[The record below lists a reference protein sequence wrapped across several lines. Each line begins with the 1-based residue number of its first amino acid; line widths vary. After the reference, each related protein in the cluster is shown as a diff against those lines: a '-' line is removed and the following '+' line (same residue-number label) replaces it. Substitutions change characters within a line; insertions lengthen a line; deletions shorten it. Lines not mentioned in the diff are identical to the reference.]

1 MAHTLIFECLSYI
14 NSFRKPERKKHV
26 PNTFRV
32 GQTVGR
38 PPPKKNIDVII
49 VIFKLFARLTLT
61 PIIRKP
67 CHPLRSQGIE
77 SDIFF
82 DNSSGI
88 LCGIL
93 SGILPGIY
101 SDNVL

>member
-1 MAHTLIFECLSYI
+1 MILHKDKIKVTDFMPMFFSNNDIALFAFTNLTPDYF
-14 NSFRKPERKKHV
+14 F
-26 PNTFRV
+26 
-32 GQTVGR
+32 
-38 PPPKKNIDVII
+38 IDVII
-49 VIFKLFARLTLT
+49 AIFKLFARLTLT

-67 CHPLRSQGIE
+67 CHPLRSPGIE

-82 DNSSGI
+82 ENSSGI